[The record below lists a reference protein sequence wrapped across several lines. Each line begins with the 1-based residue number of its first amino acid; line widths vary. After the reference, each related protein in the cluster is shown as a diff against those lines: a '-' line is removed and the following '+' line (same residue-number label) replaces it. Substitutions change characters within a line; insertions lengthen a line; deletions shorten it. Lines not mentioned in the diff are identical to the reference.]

1 MRLLQ
6 KSYPDK
12 LNNLEE
18 MHKLLKIYNVP
29 IFNDEGTET
38 LERMITSSE
47 IESVIKKL
55 PTNQGPGLKSFI
67 GEFY

>member
-55 PTNQGPGLKSFI
+55 PIKKSRPMSLQR
-67 GEFY
+67 